1 MIQKY
6 TSPLQTLYN
15 YADNELRGVDFAAV
29 VDDRI
34 TLEQAVRESG
44 MTDRQEQVLRL
55 RAIEGYSVADLQ
67 YLLNLDKGA
76 ISHYFKSAALKLLKV
91 YQRWEGM
98 ND

>member
-34 TLEQAVRESG
+34 TLDQAIAESG

-55 RAIEGYSVADLQ
+55 RAIEGYSVADLEHMI
-67 YLLNLDKGA
+67 NLSKA
-76 ISHYFKSAALKLLKV
+76 TISEHFKIAALKLLKV